1 MIAEDLFGYL
11 PNDELVEENQVFR
24 NVGGTT
30 FEPVADWGLNLT
42 ASGRGMSHVDDI
54 EANTYLTITR

>member
-24 NVGGTT
+24 NVGN
-30 FEPVADWGLNLT
+30 VIYLCL
-42 ASGRGMSHVDDI
+42 DI
-54 EANTYLTITR
+54 